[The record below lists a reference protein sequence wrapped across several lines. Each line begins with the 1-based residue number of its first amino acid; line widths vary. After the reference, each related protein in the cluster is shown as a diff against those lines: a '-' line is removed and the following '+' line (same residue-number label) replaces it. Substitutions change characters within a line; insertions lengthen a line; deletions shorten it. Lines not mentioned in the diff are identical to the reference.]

1 MPQVN
6 FQNNKFKVVSAVV
19 IVFLAIITGILL
31 SSLHKIHEGNVGVYY
46 KHGAL
51 QDRTTGPGKLY
62 NIFSINSIRLVIRRK
77 LKFHLKKDPSNRF
90 QSAGEERKINLK
102 YLKF

>member
-19 IVFLAIITGILL
+19 IVFLAIITGTLL

-51 QDRTTGPGKLY
+51 EDRTTGPGKLY
-62 NIFSINSIRLVIRRK
+62 NIFSINIIRLVPRRK
-77 LKFHLKKDPSNRF
+77 LL
-90 QSAGEERKINLK
+90 INLIYGPQDQVSFRRK
-102 YLKF
+102 EYKI